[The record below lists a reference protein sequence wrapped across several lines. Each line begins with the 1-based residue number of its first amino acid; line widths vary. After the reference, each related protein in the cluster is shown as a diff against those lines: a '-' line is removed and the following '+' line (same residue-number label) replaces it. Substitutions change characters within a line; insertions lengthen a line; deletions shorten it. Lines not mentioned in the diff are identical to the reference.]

1 MNVARPLTWALLA
14 SLALSFLAITP
25 AQAGTY
31 DDPEVTD
38 ANDAALLGLV
48 PACLPPNPG
57 GVTCSAAPG
66 FVNIQLGYVAAETA
80 DSVTFKIDGPN
91 NPNSYGPTEFRF
103 YFTVDGTPYMAG
115 IHMDQAA
122 TGAPPASVG
131 TGELTPLGVASSVRF
146 TEDDPIQM
154 ELVVPRAAIGSP
166 ALGATMTELHIES
179 DLRVLLGEIPA
190 VFSDRAPDEGFG
202 RDYTFIAG
210 PAPAGGGADS
220 DGDGLN
226 DTWEQDNFGD
236 LNQTGSDDPDDD
248 GLNNTSEFDLGT
260 DPNDADTDGDGIS
273 DGEEVA
279 NGTDPL
285 DATDPG
291 TGGASPGDSDGD
303 GLNDTWEQDNF
314 GDLNQTGSDDPDD
327 DGLNNTAEFDLG
339 TDPNDADSDDDGL
352 EDGDEV
358 TRGTDPLDADTDG
371 DGLDDGD
378 EVTRGT
384 DPLDADTDGDG
395 VSDGDEVSEGSDPLD
410 GDDQASG
417 GGSEGSGS
425 GPGSA
430 SSEKSALDEL
440 QDDPGYL
447 AISGAGLVSV
457 VVLSIIGL
465 AARWSA

>member
-248 GLNNTSEFDLGT
+248 GLNNT
-260 DPNDADTDGDGIS
+260 
-273 DGEEVA
+273 
-279 NGTDPL
+279 
-285 DATDPG
+285 
-291 TGGASPGDSDGD
+291 
-303 GLNDTWEQDNF
+303 
-314 GDLNQTGSDDPDD
+314 
-327 DGLNNTAEFDLG
+327 AEFDLG